1 MIPKNIS
8 RKTIV
13 QLTYIIKSVLKLN
26 NFPDQYK
33 TAIQFWFKNHDTTQ
47 QIARISNDIL
57 LNFNQDKKAV
67 FTLLDIE
74 IVIYVIL
81 VSPVGYL

>member
-26 NFPDQYK
+26 HFPDQYK
-33 TAIQFWFKNHDTTQ
+33 TAIQFGFKNHHNTTQ

-74 IVIYVIL
+74 IVIYVL
-81 VSPVGYL
+81 RA